1 MPEATGANRP
11 GLPPPER
18 RLGQGEDGVLVRV
31 HAPGRVNLIGDHTDY
46 AGGWVLPMAIDR
58 GTTIEFRRSGNK
70 VELVSSAEPGAVSL
84 DLPGG
89 RADRERVARP
99 ADATGRAGWGRYAAG
114 VLATYPGAR
123 GGLGVV
129 HSDLPIGAGLSSSS
143 SLTVALALAVGFEG
157 TALELAQLC
166 QEAETLGSG
175 VPGGIMDQL
184 CSAAGRP
191 GHALLIDCTSLDVQA
206 VPLPPSAEVLVGH
219 SGQPRTLVGSAY
231 ADRRHDCELAAA
243 QIGPLRNATEADVG
257 GLSDARLR
265 RRARHVVTENARVL
279 EAAAAL
285 GHGDLARTGRLMDE
299 SHRSLAEDFDV
310 STPALDGL
318 ARTFRGLPGVFGARL
333 TGAGF
338 GGCVVALA
346 EAGTAERL
354 AGLELPGPAW
364 LVQASAG
371 ASVEVLSRLAA
382 QR

>member
-1 MPEATGANRP
+1 VPETPGAIRP
-11 GLPPPER
+11 GPTPPAR

-58 GTTIEFRRSGNK
+58 GTTIEYRRSGER
-70 VELVSSAEPGAVSL
+70 VQLISSAEPAAVTLELSGGAGAE
-84 DLPGG
+84 P
-89 RADRERVARP
+89 
-99 ADATGRAGWGRYAAG
+99 AGWGRYAAG
-114 VLATYPGAR
+114 VLATYGQAR
-123 GGLGVV
+123 GGFGVV

-143 SLTVALALAVGFEG
+143 SLTVAFALAVGFEG

-184 CSAAGRP
+184 CSAAGRS
-191 GHALLIDCTSLDVQA
+191 GHALLIDCTSLDVEA
-206 VPLPPSAEVLVGH
+206 VALPPSAEVLVAH

-231 ADRRHDCELAAA
+231 ADRRNDCELAAA
-243 QIGPLRNATEADVG
+243 ELGPLRDASEADVEG
-257 GLSDARLR
+257 IAEDRLR

-285 GHGDLARTGRLMDE
+285 KSGDLAGAGRLMDA
-299 SHRSLAEDFDV
+299 SHRSLAADFDV
-310 STPALDGL
+310 STPALDQL
-318 ARTFRGLPGVFGARL
+318 AGTLRALPGVCGARL

-364 LVQASAG
+364 LVRASDG
-371 ASVEVLSRLAA
+371 ASVEVLSRLAS
-382 QR
+382 